1 MVEDRNDRFLVE
13 YFALEKRSHRWVQL
27 KEAEALVLDGT
38 DIIFPKNCNYSYFI
52 NENENMREYHIDTH
66 NKLLYF
72 VSDDT
77 EEFDGNLSVRLNGRR
92 PVLLVG

>member
-13 YFALEKRSHRWVQL
+13 YFALEKRSQIWVQL
-27 KEAEALVLDGT
+27 KEDEVIILEDT
-38 DIIFPKNCNYSYFI
+38 DITFPNNCYYSYFT

-66 NKLLYF
+66 NRLLSF

-77 EEFDGNLSVRLNGRR
+77 EEFGG
-92 PVLLVG
+92 